1 MKSKTPKTN
10 FTKRFLYVLLP
21 FVLPLFLIGMGILL
35 LVNEKLF
42 NHIFLAF
49 GILIAL
55 IGLIEVVIYASRRKF
70 EIQTQYLVT
79 GIIFMVI
86 GAILIIVPFT
96 VNTLIPVLIGICILA
111 SGISGAVNTM
121 TFRKENS
128 NVLIPMIFA
137 VTNCLLGVFILIYVL
152 FVNQNAGWN
161 IIGILM
167 IISGVLRMINE
178 VLARISVPKTVIVT
192 ETVRTEATETADT
205 VNSTEEQ

>member
-1 MKSKTPKTN
+1 MKPKSPKSKSS
-10 FTKRFLYVLLP
+10 KRTLYVLLP
-21 FVLPLFLIGMGILL
+21 FVLPLCLIGMGILL
-35 LVNEKLF
+35 LVNENLF
-42 NHIFLAF
+42 NKIFLSF

-70 EIQTQYLVT
+70 EVQTQYLVT
-79 GIIFMVI
+79 GVILMVI

-128 NVLIPMIFA
+128 SVLIPMIFA
-137 VTNCLLGVFILIYVL
+137 ITNCLLGVFILIYVL

-167 IISGVLRMINE
+167 IISGVLRLVNE
-178 VLARISVPKTVIVT
+178 VLARISVPKSSAAVV
-192 ETVRTEATETADT
+192 ETVCTDTADKT
-205 VNSTEEQ
+205 NSTEEQ

>member
-1 MKSKTPKTN
+1 MKPKSPKSKSSRRT
-10 FTKRFLYVLLP
+10 LYVLLP
-21 FVLPLFLIGMGILL
+21 FILPLCLIGMGILL
-35 LVNEKLF
+35 LVNEGLF
-42 NHIFLAF
+42 NKIFLSF

-55 IGLIEVVIYASRRKF
+55 IGLIKVVIYASRRKF
-70 EIQTQYLVT
+70 EVQTQYLVT
-79 GIIFMVI
+79 GIILMVI

-128 NVLIPMIFA
+128 SVLIPMIFA
-137 VTNCLLGVFILIYVL
+137 ITNCLLGVFILIYVL

-167 IISGVLRMINE
+167 IISGVLRMVNE
-178 VLARISVPKTVIVT
+178 VLARISVPKSSAAVV
-192 ETVRTEATETADT
+192 ETVCTDTADKA
-205 VNSTEEQ
+205 NSTEEQ

>member
-1 MKSKTPKTN
+1 MKPKSPKSKSSRRT
-10 FTKRFLYVLLP
+10 LYVLLP
-21 FVLPLFLIGMGILL
+21 FILPLCLIGMGILL
-35 LVNEKLF
+35 LVNEGLF
-42 NHIFLAF
+42 NKIFLSF

-70 EIQTQYLVT
+70 EVQTQYLVT
-79 GIIFMVI
+79 GIILMVI

-128 NVLIPMIFA
+128 SVLIPMIFA
-137 VTNCLLGVFILIYVL
+137 ITNCLLGVFILIYVL

-167 IISGVLRMINE
+167 IISGVLRMVNE
-178 VLARISVPKTVIVT
+178 VLARISVPKSSATVV
-192 ETVRTEATETADT
+192 ETVCTDTADKA
-205 VNSTEEQ
+205 NSTEEQ

>member
-1 MKSKTPKTN
+1 MKPKSPKSKSSRRT
-10 FTKRFLYVLLP
+10 LYVLLP
-21 FVLPLFLIGMGILL
+21 FILPLCLIGMGILL
-35 LVNEKLF
+35 LVNEGLF
-42 NHIFLAF
+42 NKIFLSF

-70 EIQTQYLVT
+70 EVQTQYLVT
-79 GIIFMVI
+79 GIILMVI

-96 VNTLIPVLIGICILA
+96 VNTLIPILIGICILA

-128 NVLIPMIFA
+128 SVLIPMIFA
-137 VTNCLLGVFILIYVL
+137 ITNCLLGVFILIYVL

-167 IISGVLRMINE
+167 IISGVLRMVNE
-178 VLARISVPKTVIVT
+178 VLARISVPKSSAAVV
-192 ETVRTEATETADT
+192 ETVCTDTADKA
-205 VNSTEEQ
+205 NSTEEQ

>member
-1 MKSKTPKTN
+1 MKSKSPKSKSS
-10 FTKRFLYVLLP
+10 KRTLYILLP
-21 FVLPLFLIGMGILL
+21 FVLPLCLIGMGILL
-35 LVNEKLF
+35 LVNENLF
-42 NHIFLAF
+42 NKIFLSF

-70 EIQTQYLVT
+70 EVQTQYLVT
-79 GIIFMVI
+79 GVVLMII

-128 NVLIPMIFA
+128 NILIPMIFA
-137 VTNCLLGVFILIYVL
+137 ITNCLLGVFILIYVL

-167 IISGVLRMINE
+167 IISGVLRMVNE
-178 VLARISVPKTVIVT
+178 VLARISVPKSSATVV
-192 ETVRTEATETADT
+192 ETVCADDADKA
-205 VNSTEEQ
+205 NSTEEQ